1 MSNNPY
7 LILLEVIGENELLVH
22 YERKSRNYLIQVE
35 QELANFCRDKLVTL
49 EEGEEILLEFDK
61 EQETIQSFQLKR

>member
-1 MSNNPY
+1 MSINPY

-22 YERKSRNYLIQVE
+22 YERKSQNYLIQVE
-35 QELANFCRDKLVTL
+35 QELANFCKDKLMAL
-49 EEGEEILLEFDK
+49 EDGEEILLEFDK

>member
-61 EQETIQSFQLKR
+61 EGELDDKMPK